1 MPGVRRALQDER
13 GMTMAEILAAAAVIG
28 IGLTA
33 LAAAI
38 PLASYGIQEGNQLS
52 TATFLAN
59 QRLEQ
64 VRNARW
70 EGGAA
75 AVDTVGVSPSDTAA
89 PVAGGVTTFPDET
102 PMAAPYASYNRRV
115 RVTDCGAGLGCG
127 GIVNAELRQVVVT
140 VDYRP
145 LTGVGVAAATQ
156 RKGAVVSLY
165 LSRR

>member
-1 MPGVRRALQDER
+1 MRRAIHDQR
-13 GMTMAEILAAAAVIG
+13 GLTLAELLAATAVIG
-28 IGLTA
+28 IGLVA
-33 LAAAI
+33 LASAI

-59 QRLEQ
+59 QRLEH

-75 AVDTVGVSPSDTAA
+75 PVDSVGVSASATA
-89 PVAGGVTTFPDET
+89 PPMAGGVATFPDES
-102 PMAAPYASYNRRV
+102 PMAAPYSDYNRRV
-115 RVTDCGAGLGCG
+115 RITDCGAGAGCAG
-127 GIVNAELRQVVVT
+127 VVSSELRQVVVT

-145 LTGVGVAAATQ
+145 LTGVGVAAAAQ
-156 RKGAVVSLY
+156 RKGAVVSMY